1 MVSRNKSKL
10 RKLNLES
17 SLCDLC
23 NMIDDGRENGK
34 IKKRGA
40 SRRVLGMIG
49 WLNSGIPNKFVP
61 RTISTVGE
69 LYSFTK
75 EEIQY
80 EFESYKE
87 KTWTKLNEI
96 LQGYGL
102 HSLNL
107 PREYTAGP
115 YHY

>member
-1 MVSRNKSKL
+1 MKNRNKATKIG
-10 RKLNLES
+10 LES

-23 NMIDDGRENGK
+23 NMIDDDRDNGK

-49 WLNSGIPNKFVP
+49 WLNSGTPNKFVP

-80 EFESYKE
+80 EFKLCKE
-87 KTWTKLNEI
+87 KTWLKLNEI

-102 HSLNL
+102 PSLNL
-107 PREYTAGP
+107 PKEYTSGP
-115 YHY
+115 YHP